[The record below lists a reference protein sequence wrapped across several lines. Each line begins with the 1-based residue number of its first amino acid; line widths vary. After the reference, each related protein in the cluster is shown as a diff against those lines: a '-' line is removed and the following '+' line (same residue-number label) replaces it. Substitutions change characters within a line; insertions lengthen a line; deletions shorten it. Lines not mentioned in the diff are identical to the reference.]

1 MNLTVITVCF
11 NAKDDLRKT
20 LDSVLE
26 QTYMD
31 MEYLGAIPFDN
42 FLQKAVMR
50 QQPVSVAFPN
60 APSAKALSHMAA
72 VIEKGQK
79 VEEIKRS
86 NGISSLFSRMFHNYG
101 R

>member
-31 MEYLGAIPFDN
+31 MEYLVVDGGSNDGTVELLNEYTVRFERESKKLGI
-42 FLQKAVMR
+42 FLKRIM
-50 QQPVSVAFPN
+50 
-60 APSAKALSHMAA
+60 APMM
-72 VIEKGQK
+72 Q
-79 VEEIKRS
+79 
-86 NGISSLFSRMFHNYG
+86 
-101 R
+101 